1 MRDYVAPLAARLAAG
16 QCQSP
21 APKALFAMTSSPA
34 PLPLS
39 LPARNLALGN
49 VYAMGSMLAWAAGL
63 PAAGILIPLLPAE
76 QLGAV
81 RVSLAALVLLPVWF
95 FADGLGAILRASWL
109 RGIMVG
115 SLLGISSWMIIIG
128 QGLGGAV
135 TAAVITATMPIFAI
149 ALEVLLDGRRL
160 TRRLVLGIA
169 LSMAG
174 GILTLDFSAGGS
186 DMLLGVA
193 FCCLSILCYVLGSRF
208 TVTAL
213 PDLSMIGRT
222 TLTLSGAAIAS
233 IFIALVSLALG
244 TPLADP
250 GLWGGE
256 ELVALLVFA
265 VAGLSLAQ
273 IFWILAIRRIGIGMT
288 SLHSNAAPFYVMIIL
303 WLLFAAPWNW
313 AQAAA
318 AGLVALG
325 VLIAQGV
332 VPLPRALR

>member
-1 MRDYVAPLAARLAAG
+1 
-16 QCQSP
+16 
-21 APKALFAMTSSPA
+21 MTTSPA

-49 VYAMGSMLAWAAGL
+49 IFAMGSMLAWAAGL
-63 PAAGILIPLLPAE
+63 PAANLLIPLLPAE

-81 RVSLAALVLLPVWF
+81 RVSIAALFLLPIWLI
-95 FADGLGAILRASWL
+95 AEGPREMLQASWL
-109 RGIMVG
+109 RGIMIG

-160 TRRLVLGIA
+160 SRRLVLGIA

-174 GILTLDFSAGGS
+174 GVLTLDFSAGGS
-186 DMLLGVA
+186 DVLLGVG

-213 PDLSMIGRT
+213 PDLSLIGRT
-222 TLTLSGAAIAS
+222 ALTLSGAAIAS
-233 IFIALVSLALG
+233 IVIALISLALG

-250 GLWGGE
+250 GLWGLS
-256 ELVALLVFA
+256 ELIALLVFA
-265 VAGLSLAQ
+265 IAGLSLAQ
-273 IFWILAIRRIGIGMT
+273 IFWIRAVRRIGIGMT

-303 WLLFAAPWNW
+303 WLFFAAPWNW

-318 AGLVALG
+318 AALVALG

-332 VPLPRALR
+332 VPLPRAWR